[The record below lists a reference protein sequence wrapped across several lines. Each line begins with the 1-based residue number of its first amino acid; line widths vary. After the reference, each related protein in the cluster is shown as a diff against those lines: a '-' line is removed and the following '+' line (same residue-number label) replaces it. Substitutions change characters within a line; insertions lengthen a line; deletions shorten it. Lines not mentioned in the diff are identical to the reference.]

1 MFISV
6 NFSDSVFNWATPPNS
21 SGINRNN
28 FQHASFTCSHT
39 AAPILSSHNPG
50 QIHWRPA
57 HFPGAGTFGP
67 SWDGCQ
73 QQQHSGRPARRI
85 SPPSPSLPPP
95 SSPPYQ
101 SSSSALSLHGS
112 LQPQLLVSLTVTWPS
127 ARPTSLLLSQCWYT
141 WYWYVFVLI
150 LSILVVLVFF
160 YRFIIFCLK
169 RLDMHLCKFSIFVSL
184 YFLSRLTLCLW
195 PFIIISITY
204 SLCSNWPCVGDC
216 MQWAPSV
223 AWVRDKNPRELKNL
237 VSTLLVKAWIIF

>member
-169 RLDMHLCKFSIFVSL
+169 RLDMHLCKFSIFVCL
-184 YFLSRLTLCLW
+184 FFLSRLTLCLW
-195 PFIIISITY
+195 PFIIISITF
-204 SLCSNWPCVGDC
+204 SV
-216 MQWAPSV
+216 QWLAMCWGLYAVSSV
-223 AWVRDKNPRELKNL
+223 SCLVRDKNPRELKNL
-237 VSTLLVKAWIIF
+237 VSTLLAKAWIIF